1 MEQGHTEGTFS
12 LPCKIPTLC
21 LVGASPKPQKQEQ
34 KQKMALASLVS
45 FQKQKLIV
53 VKIFMKLDIEKAVFQ
68 RGNKR
73 TFFMPLVDTR
83 SLIQYKTNIIT
94 YGKKHDSI
102 LAYADA
108 P

>member
-1 MEQGHTEGTFS
+1 M
-12 LPCKIPTLC
+12 PCW
-21 LVGASPKPQKQEQ
+21 GKPQTPKTRA
-34 KQKMALASLVS
+34 KAKNGTRFARVFSKA
-45 FQKQKLIV
+45 KLIV

>member
-1 MEQGHTEGTFS
+1 V
-12 LPCKIPTLC
+12 PCW
-21 LVGASPKPQKQEQ
+21 GKPQTPKARS
-34 KQKMALASLVS
+34 KAKMALATLVS
-45 FQKQKLIV
+45 SQKQKLTID
-53 VKIFMKLDIEKAVFQ
+53 KIFMKLDIEKAVFQ